1 MSSGK
6 MGPRQLLG
14 AALLDVPRLLPRL
27 LTSSGWVGFGNRRD
41 DLRDA
46 PSGRGVFC
54 VDRWSSE
61 LHVCRAFPA
70 LGSLLMRRALREWP
84 ISMSPS
90 LPSERTPEITF
101 VVPFRGAAR
110 LPALRAT
117 LASLHAQREMAV
129 ECIVVEQDARA
140 YAVDLP
146 AGVRHV
152 HLPDGGE
159 WRKSRAL
166 NVGVSRARAPIVIC
180 HDADILVPDAYAR
193 QAREVIESG
202 FEVAQLGRL
211 LFYLDATVS
220 ADVIAAG
227 SLQGRQRPLSAKQNW
242 PGGSIVICRSTYLD
256 LGGFDES
263 FTGWGGE
270 DNEFFDRCLSRPF
283 WRYGYLPFVHLWHA
297 DQGEKI
303 DVQAREQARTRL
315 EQALCRDRLERI
327 ETLRSRQ
334 AQILS

>member
-1 MSSGK
+1 MTRTAI
-6 MGPRQLLG
+6 GPRQVVG

-27 LTSSGWVGFGNRRD
+27 LTRSGWVGFGNRHD
-41 DLRDA
+41 ELRTA
-46 PSGRGVFC
+46 PSGKGVYC

-61 LHVCRAFPA
+61 LHVCHVFPVLGAF
-70 LGSLLMRRALREWP
+70 LLRRALREWP
-84 ISMSPS
+84 ISMTRS
-90 LPSERTPEITF
+90 LPSELAPEITF

-117 LASLHAQREMAV
+117 IASLCAQREVAV
-129 ECIVVEQDARA
+129 ECVVVEQDAQA

-166 NVGVSRARAPIVIC
+166 NVGVSHSRAPIVIC
-180 HDADILVPDAYAR
+180 HDADILVPDDYAR
-193 QAREVIESG
+193 QAREVLDSG
-202 FEVAQLGRL
+202 FDVAQLGRL
-211 LFYLDATVS
+211 LFYLDASVT
-220 ADVIAAG
+220 ADVIAG
-227 SLQGRQRPLSAKQNW
+227 RSLVGHQRPFRAKQNW
-242 PGGSIVICRSTYLD
+242 PGGSIVIRRSTYLD

-303 DVQAREQARTRL
+303 DAQAREHARTRL
-315 EQALCRDRLERI
+315 EQALRRDRLKRI
-327 ETLRSRQ
+327 ETLRSRR
-334 AQILS
+334 AQTLS